1 MTIAVIFSAL
11 ARMFFSGMLGWA
23 LTRVGHMLNVRERI
37 GIGLMGGCGL
47 MTTAVILDNDAH
59 GTPFDVW
66 AAVGFTLGGI
76 LFFVGFVSRK
86 MIHDRA
92 NQQQNREAKQYLKAR
107 GKL

>member
-1 MTIAVIFSAL
+1 MTIVVLISAL
-11 ARMFFSGMLGWA
+11 ARMFFSILLGWA

-59 GTPFDVW
+59 GTPFDIW

-86 MIHDRA
+86 MKHDRA
-92 NQQQNREAKQYLKAR
+92 NDAQVQEAQRYLKAR

>member
-1 MTIAVIFSAL
+1 MTLAVIFSAL
-11 ARMFFSGMLGWA
+11 ARMIWSGLLAWA
-23 LTRVGHMLNVRERI
+23 LVRIGHMLSTRERI

-66 AAVGFTLGGI
+66 AAIGFTLGGI

-86 MIHDRA
+86 IKHDV
-92 NQQQNREAKQYLKAR
+92 NNEAQKTHATGHLKAR

>member
-1 MTIAVIFSAL
+1 MILLGASAGARFLYSMLL
-11 ARMFFSGMLGWA
+11 AWVLI
-23 LTRVGHMLNVRERI
+23 RVGHMLNVAERV

-66 AAVGFTLGGI
+66 AGAGFTVGGA
-76 LFFVGFVSRK
+76 LFFSGFVFRK
-86 MIHDRA
+86 LRHDHA
-92 NQQQNREAKQYLKAR
+92 NEAQKAIAKAHLRKR